1 VTVRRD
7 GPGPVARTLG
17 ACAALSVLAVCSTR
31 CGSNAGTPSPGAS
44 ATPTPLEAAREK
56 IRHVVVVMQEN
67 RSFDH
72 YFGTFPG
79 AEGIPMAGGVPTVCV
94 PDPSDGSCVKP
105 YHDPRDTNQGGPH
118 DAEAAV
124 GDVDGG
130 RMDGFIRTFLAAR
143 SCVEPEDPGC
153 AVVGRRRDVMGY
165 HDEREIP
172 SYWAY
177 ARSFVLQDHMFE
189 ANASWSLP
197 AHLFLVSNW
206 SARCSSADPM
216 SCVND
221 LDDPVRLDAPGRDP
235 VPYAWTDVTYLLHQK
250 NVSWAYYLDD
260 GAQPDCA
267 DHPATCV
274 DLRPEV
280 PSIWNPLPGFAT
292 VRDDGEQG
300 NVRRLADFFDAAA
313 KGTLP
318 AVAWIMPSLAH
329 SEHPASSVNVGQ
341 AYVTGLVNAIM
352 RGPSWGSTAIFLS
365 WDDWGGFYD
374 HVPPPSV
381 DRNGYGL
388 RVPGIVISP
397 YARQGFVDHQVL
409 STDAYN
415 KFIEDLF
422 LGGQRIDPAT
432 NGRPDPRP
440 GVRESAPGLG
450 DLLADFDFTQPPR
463 APLVL

>member
-1 VTVRRD
+1 MRNISLPSAVRTGR
-7 GPGPVARTLG
+7 V
-17 ACAALSVLAVCSTR
+17 ALSALAVLAAG
-31 CGSNAGTPSPGAS
+31 CGSGGAPSPSAT
-44 ATPTPLEAAREK
+44 ATPTPLELARQK
-56 IRHVVVVMQEN
+56 IQHVVVIMQEN

-94 PDPSDGSCVKP
+94 PDPSDGKCVQP
-105 YHDPRDTNQGGPH
+105 FHDPNDTNQGGPH
-118 DAEAAV
+118 DSAAAV
-124 GDVDGG
+124 GDVNGG
-130 RMDGFIRTFLAAR
+130 RMDGFIRTYLAAK
-143 SCVEPEDPGC
+143 SCVEPDDPGC
-153 AVVGRRRDVMGY
+153 AVAGKHRDVMGY

-172 SYWAY
+172 NYWAY

-206 SARCSSADPM
+206 SAQCSSTDPM
-216 SCVND
+216 SCVNA
-221 LDDPVRLDAPGRDP
+221 LNDPLRRDMRGAPP
-235 VPYAWTDVTYLLHQK
+235 FPYAWTDITHLLHQK
-250 NVSWAYYLDD
+250 GVSWAYYLDD

-267 DHPATCV
+267 DNPAICV
-274 DLRPEV
+274 NLRPDV
-280 PSIWNPLPGFAT
+280 PSIWNPLPGFVT
-292 VRDDGEQG
+292 VRDNGELG
-300 NVRRLADFFDAAA
+300 NVRGLADFFDAAA

-329 SEHPASSVNVGQ
+329 SEHPASSVSAGQ

-352 RGPSWGSTAIFLS
+352 KGPSWESTAIFLS

-374 HVPPPSV
+374 HVPPPNV
-381 DRNGYGL
+381 DENGYGL

-397 YARQGFVDHQVL
+397 YARQGFIDHQVL

-422 LGGQRIDPAT
+422 LGGQRIDPST

-450 DLLADFDFTQPPR
+450 DLLADFDFTQTPR
-463 APLVL
+463 PPLVL